1 MAYDI
6 PAAADLI
13 ARYPAFTAVPVPTI
27 NVHIADAAASA
38 VDQSWDETDYAP
50 AIAAKAAHEMALLG
64 LGDHGEAAG
73 YAAAG
78 VTSIRSGNFQA
89 SFSNDAVKRAS
100 GGGLDATPY
109 GQAYKRLLRKNKG
122 GPRLAGGGAVDYGW
136 GPVAIQN
143 DGQVL
148 P

>member
-6 PAAADLI
+6 PTAADLI
-13 ARYPAFTAVPVPTI
+13 ARYPAFADVAVATI
-27 NVHIADAAASA
+27 DVHIGDASTSA
-38 VDQSWDETDYAP
+38 VDTSWTEADYAP

-64 LGDHGEAAG
+64 LGEQGEAAG

-78 VTSIRSGNFQA
+78 LTSVKSGNFQA
-89 SFSNDAVKRAS
+89 SFSADKVKKAS
-100 GGGLDATPY
+100 GGTLDATPY

-122 GPRLAGGGAVDYGW
+122 GPRVVAVGGD
-136 GPVAIQN
+136 VASSSPFVRLN
-143 DGQVL
+143 NGQIY